1 MDHFTTQLNNVVD
14 SYHGFVVAVLTYVKN
29 NKSRLKVVEDFINN
43 NPSAQSSDILEFI
56 SKQDDFYNDAAYD
69 NEMNTEVLVSNEEVL
84 CISKKIMEQN
94 QMAYEALSK

>member
-1 MDHFTTQLNNVVD
+1 MEHFTTQLNNVVD

-29 NKSRLKVVEDFINN
+29 NKSRFKVVEDFINN
-43 NPSAQSSDILEFI
+43 NPSAQSSDILELI

-94 QMAYEALSK
+94 QRAYEALSK